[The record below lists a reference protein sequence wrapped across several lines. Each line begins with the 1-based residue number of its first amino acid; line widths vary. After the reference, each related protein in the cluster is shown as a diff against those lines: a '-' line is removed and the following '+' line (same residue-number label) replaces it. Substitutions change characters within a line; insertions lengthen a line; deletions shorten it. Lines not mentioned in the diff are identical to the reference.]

1 MSNILLPRLL
11 NPTTMQEAERLNPSG
26 LSINLTQNPVSTAD
40 MTIEMQDAVI
50 PMRSWIELF
59 TRHGSCGI
67 FRVSQ
72 SEMAYDTDEQRM
84 TLEHGLC
91 SLADTIMEGDEEE
104 EKTPSQWLAAFVA
117 KQTAKAGNTKLWSV
131 GTVSPTSSVYLTPGN
146 STLLDLLTQMM
157 EQLPDYIITTDQ
169 SSLPWKINIVAKST
183 TVQAE
188 GRLSRNLTS
197 ARVSYDDS
205 DLCTRVYAY
214 GLPNGY
220 HDADTVSTYG
230 VVEQYMPIDEQTE
243 EAEAIR
249 FANQYLRK
257 RKEPSVSIEL
267 DAVDLAAATGESLDA
282 FTIGK
287 KFRLALP
294 AYGVTIEEWITGIDY
309 ADVYGDPDHV
319 TVTLANEVADLSQ
332 RMAKAEATANSAD
345 SRSKGNSSSARRNAG
360 GIAQNVERLEH
371 HDKYITVLEDEDIAV
386 WRETSATV
394 EVGDA
399 YAAMKTM
406 VYDDTYGAYIDK
418 NDFVNRLRTA
428 GIEVDGKK
436 SLVEILATEQVTTTK
451 GIEDNAASISANAGE
466 IALRVRK
473 DGVIAA
479 INLTSETATI
489 QASKINLEGYVTASQ
504 LSTTIANL
512 DWTNNET
519 MIVSRSFTISSGASV
534 SIMGHSV
541 EWDSIDVATGL
552 NKSTLSNV
560 ALCDSSYN
568 VFARVELHYGSSLD
582 TTTIHFLGYH

>member
-1 MSNILLPRLL
+1 MSNVLMPRLL
-11 NPTTMQEAERLNPSG
+11 NPATMQETKRLNPSG
-26 LSINLTQNPVSTAD
+26 LSINLTQDPVSTAD

-59 TRHGSCGI
+59 TIHGSVGI

-72 SEMAYDTDEQRM
+72 SEMSYDSDEQRM

-91 SLADTIMEGDEEE
+91 SLNDTILRGDEEE
-104 EKTPSQWLAAFVA
+104 GKTPREWLTELLS
-117 KQTAKAGNTKLWSV
+117 KQTLWSV
-131 GTVSPTSSVYLTPGN
+131 GTVAASDTVYLTPGD
-146 STLLDLLTQMM
+146 STALDLLTEMM
-157 EQLPDYIITTDQ
+157 DQLSDYIITTDQ
-169 SSLPWKINIVAKST
+169 SSLPWRLNIVAKSS

-214 GLPNGY
+214 GLPNEY
-220 HDADTVSTYG
+220 LDADTVSTYG
-230 VVEQYMPIDEQTE
+230 VVEQYMPIDEQSEEE
-243 EAEAIR
+243 EALR
-249 FANQYLRK
+249 FARQWLKK
-257 RKEPSVSIEL
+257 RKEPSISIEL
-267 DAVDLAAATGESLDA
+267 DAVDLSQATGESLDS

-294 AYGVTIEEWITGIDY
+294 AYGVTVEEWITAIDY
-309 ADVYGDPDHV
+309 ADVYGEPEHV
-319 TVTLANEVADLSQ
+319 TLTLANEVADLSQ
-332 RMAKAEATANSAD
+332 RMAKAQATANSAD

-428 GIEVDGKK
+428 GIEVDAKK
-436 SLVEILATEQVTTTK
+436 SLVEILATEQVTTTQ
-451 GIEDNAASISANAGE
+451 GISSNSAAIQVNAQGISTKVEKNGVISA
-466 IALRVRK
+466 
-473 DGVIAA
+473 
-479 INLTSETATI
+479 INQSAEAVTI
-489 QASKINLEGYVTASQ
+489 QASKINLDGYVTTSSIKTVLANAGALDASQ
-504 LSTTIANL
+504 LTVGSGGFTCNSYVRILSHNVSWKETDIVKSISVNTDSQDNIAITYDGSTVAGG
-512 DWTNNET
+512 
-519 MIVSRSFTISSGASV
+519 RSFNYVRSV
-534 SIMGHSV
+534 S
-541 EWDSIDVATGL
+541 
-552 NKSTLSNV
+552 KST
-560 ALCDSSYN
+560 D
-568 VFARVELHYGSSLD
+568 
-582 TTTIHFLGYH
+582 TIHYLGY